1 VYRYDFESGIHQ
13 EHVETFHKN
22 NVDGVLNFW
31 KNRSPDLGSE
41 QLLDYDYY
49 GFWEPLVG

>member
-1 VYRYDFESGIHQ
+1 M
-13 EHVETFHKN
+13 
-22 NVDGVLNFW
+22 NFW
-31 KNRSPDLGSE
+31 KNRSPEMGTD